1 MKRFILI
8 DGSNMLFRAYYAV
21 PAHFSTSTGQPTNAV
36 FGFVTML
43 NKLLNRK
50 VPDFGAVVF
59 DPPGGSFRK
68 RESEDY
74 KSNRARMP
82 EDLAS
87 QLPLID
93 RAVEAFQFPVL
104 RITDFEADDVI
115 ATLAKEAEAAG
126 HEVLIVSSDKDFSQL
141 LTENVSMLD
150 GMKDVTYTPE
160 LVRKK
165 FGVSPEKFVD
175 FQALCGDKI
184 DNIPGVAGIGKKTAS
199 KLLDEWESLDG
210 ILENLE
216 AIGGSAAK
224 KIGEHREDALMSRRL
239 ARLRQDVEHG
249 VAWESFVYS
258 DPNQDSLNELFNE
271 LEFYSLLKAG
281 SEQIE
286 AEAQA
291 ATDVAQVSTPK
302 DLQKFLTAERLAFS
316 LLFDGAGPNSEFV
329 AASLTVVG
337 ESDVASLSILPSQNA
352 EWSEFFANFQGT
364 LVTHDAQDLY
374 RWCQLSSIEPPARV
388 FDTRTAHYVLD
399 PSKGMPHDLVKVA
412 KIRLQIVLPKLED
425 SLGKGKSQK
434 TWAEVDLNTQSA
446 YISAWV
452 RAVSALDVALV
463 PLLEEA
469 DIDTILA
476 DEVRLSKVLVDMELT
491 GIAVDRAGLESLS
504 TEFREKLAGL
514 EAKIFELA
522 GREFNVG
529 SPKQLSEV
537 LFEDLSLPVI
547 KKTKTGYSTNAEVL
561 EKLAVD
567 HEIAREL
574 LEYRKFEK
582 LISTYVDVLLR
593 EVNAKTGDRV
603 HCRFG
608 QTVSTTGRLSTS
620 EPDLQRTPVRTEEG
634 KRIRRLFKAGP
645 GHQLVV
651 ADWSQIELRVLT
663 HLCHDPVLVKAFS
676 ENADIHK
683 RTASE
688 LFGKP
693 EEEITKD
700 QRDTAKTV
708 NFATIY
714 GQGSSALGQN
724 LGIPKKEAKAIIAK
738 YFEVYAGVREWIDDT
753 MERALVT
760 GTVETIAGR
769 SRFIPELFSK
779 NFAVK
784 QAGERM
790 AVNTPVQGS
799 AADICK
805 AVMIRIAD
813 FFSSR
818 PDLKSKMLLQIHDEL
833 VFECPDSEV
842 EEVKAKVTELMEN
855 AWELTVPLLVSVG
868 VGPSWEEAKE

>member
-1 MKRFILI
+1 
-8 DGSNMLFRAYYAV
+8 ML
-21 PAHFSTSTGQPTNAV
+21 S
-36 FGFVTML
+36 
-43 NKLLNRK
+43 KLLNRK

-68 RESEDY
+68 RESDDY
-74 KSNRARMP
+74 KANRARMP
-82 EDLAS
+82 EELAS
-87 QLPLID
+87 QIPLID
-93 RAVEAFQFPVL
+93 RAVQAFQFPVL

-115 ATLAKEAEAAG
+115 ATLAKQAEAAG

-165 FGVSPEKFVD
+165 FGVTPELFVD
-175 FQALCGDKI
+175 YQALCGDKI
-184 DNIPGVAGIGKKTAS
+184 DNIPGVAGIGAKTAS
-199 KLLDEWESLDG
+199 KLLDEWGSLDG
-210 ILENLE
+210 ILENVDS
-216 AIGGSAAK
+216 IKGSAGK
-224 KIGEHREDALMSRRL
+224 KIRESREDAILSRRL

-249 VAWESFVYS
+249 VAWEEFVYA
-258 DPNQDSLNELFNE
+258 DPCQDSLNELYNE

-281 SEQIE
+281 SEQME

-291 ATDVAQVSTPK
+291 AGDVSQVKSPK
-302 DLQKFLTAERLAFS
+302 ELGAFQSFPRLAFS

-329 AASLTVVG
+329 AASLTGVG
-337 ESDVASLSILPSQNA
+337 ETDVASLPIVDSQSD
-352 EWSEFFANFQGT
+352 EWTDFFKSFSGV

-374 RWCQLSSIEPPARV
+374 RWCQLSGIEPPARV

-399 PSKGMPHDLVKVA
+399 PSKGMPHDLGKVA
-412 KIRLQIVLPKLED
+412 KIRLQTILPKIED
-425 SLGKGKSQK
+425 SLGKGKSKK
-434 TWAEVDLNTQSA
+434 TWSQVDFETQSA

-452 RAVSALDVALV
+452 RAVSHLDVALEPIV
-463 PLLEEA
+463 EEA
-469 DIDTILA
+469 AIDSILA
-476 DEVRLSKVLVDMELT
+476 DEVRLAKVLVDMELT
-491 GIAVDRAGLESLS
+491 GIGVDRAGLEDLS
-504 TEFREKLAGL
+504 TEFRDKLAGL
-514 EAKIFELA
+514 QSKIYDLA

-529 SPKQLSEV
+529 SPKQLSVV
-537 LFEDLSLPVI
+537 LFEEMGLPVI

-561 EKLAVD
+561 DKLAVD
-567 HEIAREL
+567 HEIARVL

-582 LISTYVDVLLR
+582 LISTYVAVLLR
-593 EVNAKTGDRV
+593 EVNPKTGDRV
-603 HCRFG
+603 HCHFG

-620 EPDLQRTPVRTEEG
+620 DPDLQRTPVRTEEG
-634 KRIRRLFKAGP
+634 RRIRRLFQAKP
-645 GHQLVV
+645 GHQLIV

-693 EEEITKD
+693 EDEVSKEE
-700 QRDTAKTV
+700 RDTAKTV

-805 AVMIRIAD
+805 AVMIQIAD
-813 FFSSR
+813 FLSTRSE
-818 PDLKSKMLLQIHDEL
+818 LKSKMLLQIHDEL

-842 EEVKAKVTELMEN
+842 EEVKAKVTSLMEN
-855 AWELTVPLLVSVG
+855 AWKLSVPLLVSVG